1 MKGKKVKKLI
11 ALVAAVTVAAGSM
24 AGCSGKEKETKKEE
38 KIANIAMSSEPDNI
52 DGSRG
57 DSSAKGAII
66 LEVQESLLRMDENGE
81 TQPAGAFFRGRTDHI
96 HENG

>member
-1 MKGKKVKKLI
+1 MKGKQVKKLI
-11 ALVAAVTVAAGSM
+11 ALIAAVTVASGSM
-24 AGCSGKEKETKKEE
+24 VGCSGKEKETKKEE

-66 LEVQESLLRMDENGE
+66 LEEMCIRDRCKRRVMCSSRWSSDW
-81 TQPAGAFFRGRTDHI
+81 R
-96 HENG
+96 